1 MEIKV
6 ISNAEKNLIIEIE
19 NEDLSI
25 PEIIHHELLKDEH
38 VLFAG
43 FREQHPLLKKINMRI
58 QTKDVEPLNALISS
72 CSKAIENTS
81 NLLSKVKDV
90 LTKEGE

>member
-6 ISNAEKNLIIEIE
+6 ISNAENNLTIEIE
-19 NEDLSI
+19 DEDLSI

-43 FREQHPLLKKINMRI
+43 VREPHPLLKKFDMRI
-58 QTKDVEPLNALISS
+58 QTKGVEPLNALISS

-81 NLLSKVKDV
+81 NLLSKLKSAFA
-90 LTKEGE
+90 KR